1 LTAGWSADR
10 LCDRSVAESPVSALA
25 ATSRAKTTADE
36 VPKKKDG
43 RGRPRKDR
51 TLELAKPTAAAAAA
65 AVGSAVVR
73 SIAAAL
79 LLLSFMAVCCL
90 YTVHTHTRLTA
101 LCPGLPR

>member
-51 TLELAKPTAAAAAA
+51 TLELAKPTAAAAA
-65 AVGSAVVR
+65 VGSAVVR